1 MPAQDAQDLQVVP
14 PPVVHDLGN
23 GVYVFEYLY
32 CNSPFVV
39 TDAGVLV
46 MDTYNSFYAR
56 HLKQAIERLTDAPV
70 SHVVYSHAHADHI
83 RGAGTFRKTAKFIAQ
98 ERQIPHLTYIK
109 EDSFPM
115 PDVVWGRE
123 HVITLGG
130 KEILL
135 RDYGINHGTGVT
147 IMEIP
152 ESGLVTALD
161 LAYVKRLGYYHLPD
175 FNPRAWLRTLREMQ
189 RLDFAKAITGHG
201 TPVANPQEFDEFA
214 NYLEDLLTQ
223 VHKVWKQVQHR
234 GPFQGVEIA
243 RREVDL
249 SKYKHWAF
257 YDEFRD
263 LNIMAAYHSI
273 DMGF

>member
-1 MPAQDAQDLQVVP
+1 MSAADAAQDSS
-14 PPVVHDLGN
+14 PPVVHDLAD
-23 GVYVFEYLY
+23 GVHVFEFNY

-39 TDAGVLV
+39 TDDGVLV
-46 MDTYNSFYAR
+46 MDTYNALHAR
-56 HLKQAIERLTDAPV
+56 ELRRAIERLTDAPV
-70 SHVVYSHAHADHI
+70 RHLVYSHSHADHI
-83 RGAGTFRKTAKFIAQ
+83 RGADVFKDTATFIAQ
-98 ERQIPHLTYIK
+98 ERQIPHLRYIK

-115 PDVVWGRE
+115 PDVVWGKQHAIR
-123 HVITLGG
+123 LGG
-130 KEILL
+130 REIIL
-135 RDYGINHGTGVT
+135 RDYGINHGTGVS

-152 ESGLVTALD
+152 DSRIVTALD

-189 RLDFAKAITGHG
+189 RLNFGRAITGHG
-201 TPVANPQEFDEFA
+201 TPVASPEEFNEFA
-214 NYLEDLLTQ
+214 DYLDDLLAQ
-223 VHKVWKQVQHR
+223 VSNVWRRVHHR

-249 SKYKHWAF
+249 SKYKARAF

-263 LNIMAAYHSI
+263 LNIIAAYHSI